1 MPRTARPKYIRYIPN
16 TDHSL
21 QDSDA
26 LETLGAWQYAIT
38 HKTPLPQLDWQV
50 DWKAGEISV
59 KATDKP
65 AKVLLWQAT
74 NPEARDFRLE
84 TLGKVWT
91 SSELKVDADGKIVAR
106 VEKPAKGWTAFVVE
120 LTYPIAGCPTPLKL
134 TSGVAVVPD
143 ILPFAGKMPKPEP
156 KR

>member
-1 MPRTARPKYIRYIPN
+1 MRIAP
-16 TDHSL
+16 
-21 QDSDA
+21 
-26 LETLGAWQYAIT
+26 LE
-38 HKTPLPQLDWQV
+38 TPLPQFDWRV
-50 DWKAGEISV
+50 DWNKGEIGIQL
-59 KATDKP
+59 KEQP
-65 AKVLLWQAT
+65 AKIRLWQAT

-91 SSELKVDADGKIVAR
+91 SSELTANADNRIVAR

-120 LTYPIAGCPTPLKL
+120 LTYPVAGSPTPLKL

-143 ILPFAGKMPKPEP
+143 ILPFAGKMPKAQP